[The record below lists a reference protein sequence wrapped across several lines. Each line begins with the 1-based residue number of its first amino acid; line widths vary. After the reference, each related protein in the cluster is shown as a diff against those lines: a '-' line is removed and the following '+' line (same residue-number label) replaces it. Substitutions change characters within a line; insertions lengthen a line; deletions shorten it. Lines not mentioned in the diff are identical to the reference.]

1 MKKILFILI
10 AIGVAITL
18 LYSPTGTTS
27 KTLSLTGR
35 AIENLPQQTQEQVN
49 QLISKEYNVPLIYR
63 LAFPLTLKVVI
74 TDLNEIIYLD
84 VTSTGINEIQETE
97 NFDIEARTDLN
108 TLNTILENP
117 NIATIRANSENIEY
131 DSDSFKGTVAISIG
145 RKYLE

>member
-108 TLNTILENP
+108 TLNIILENP